1 MFPNFG
7 LVLPRIEK
15 DVFLGRGK
23 LFINGV
29 SESSDRWWQL
39 FIAVHFSVKYH
50 IIGWVLRLALKWT
63 ILVVKRIHEGTITG
77 AHKSVISQ

>member
-1 MFPNFG
+1 MFFWEGVNS
-7 LVLPRIEK
+7 LLMESQ
-15 DVFLGRGK
+15 L
-23 LFINGV
+23 LV

-39 FIAVHFSVKYH
+39 FIAVRFSVKYH